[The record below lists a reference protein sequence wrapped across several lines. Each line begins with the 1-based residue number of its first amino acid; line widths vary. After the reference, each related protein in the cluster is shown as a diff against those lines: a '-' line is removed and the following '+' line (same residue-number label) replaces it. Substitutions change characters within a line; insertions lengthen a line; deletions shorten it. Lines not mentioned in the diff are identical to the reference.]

1 MLRTGNHGFSW
12 FFHILWYVYPVD
24 KIVHHQ
30 PAAGVQDKV
39 QFGSQQHLTFFHV
52 TLENC
57 QRFEISWSSKFPVK
71 KMVFFFERFSRYP
84 IDDGFHRISPC
95 QFWIG
100 PSMSQLPRLFFRKLT
115 RLGHLCFHGH
125 RWCYRRYRI
134 NGLWAVLSKFEVG

>member
-1 MLRTGNHGFSW
+1 MFQTGNHGFSW
-12 FFHILWYVYPVD
+12 FFHVVWYVYPVD

-71 KMVFFFERFSRYP
+71 KMFFFAQLSWYP
-84 IDDGFHRISPC
+84 IDDGFHRISQDFTLSILDQSQHVPAC
-95 QFWIG
+95 
-100 PSMSQLPRLFFRKLT
+100 PS
-115 RLGHLCFHGH
+115 
-125 RWCYRRYRI
+125 YRGSSSENWLASGI
-134 NGLWAVLSKFEVG
+134 SSSTGTAGATGATGSTASELS